1 MIQNENLI
9 QFDSI
14 NDALDF
20 AILREQE
27 AHDFYKEWASRIKN
41 EAIQQ
46 VLHEFAE
53 IELKH
58 KQLLQNVKKGS
69 DVELGRHTIIDL
81 KIGDY
86 FAETKPSEEMTYQDS
101 VRVAIQREMGSQA
114 LYGHLASIS
123 HDPKIKAIFENL
135 EVEEAKH
142 KEHFEKLYDEEFLK
156 EN

>member
-1 MIQNENLI
+1 MTQNDNLI

-27 AHDFYKEWASRIKN
+27 AHDFYKEWASRTKN

-46 VLHEFAE
+46 VLQEFAE
-53 IELKH
+53 IERKH
-58 KQLLQNVKKGS
+58 KQLLQNVKKGA
-69 DVELGRHTIIDL
+69 DIELGRHKVIDL

-86 FAETKPSEEMTYQDS
+86 FAETKPSAEMTYQDS
-101 VRVAIQREMGSQA
+101 VRVAIQREMGSQE

-123 HDPKIKAIFENL
+123 QESKIKAIFEQL
-135 EVEEAKH
+135 EREEAKH
-142 KEHFEKLYDEEFLK
+142 KKHFEKLYDEEFLK